1 MKKALAV
8 LLVLI
13 LAFSFAACGNP
24 AQRAV
29 VGTWELVD
37 KETEA
42 TYGFGLEFKKD
53 GTMSYGLTEE
63 LVASMGEMSEKEAE
77 EALEGMG
84 YIMEIKYKVKSDSVM
99 EITVSAL
106 MGLAKEKADV
116 EYSLNG
122 DTLVF
127 DGATYQRVK

>member
-1 MKKALAV
+1 MKKALSV
-8 LLVLI
+8 ILILVLA
-13 LAFSFAACGNP
+13 LSFAACGNP
-24 AQRAV
+24 AQKAI
-29 VGTWELVD
+29 VGAWELVD
-37 KETEA
+37 TETEA

-63 LVASMGEMSEKEAE
+63 LVASLGELSEEEAE

-84 YIMEIKYKVKSDSVM
+84 YLMEITYKVKSDTVM

-106 MGLAKEKADV
+106 MGLAKEKTDV